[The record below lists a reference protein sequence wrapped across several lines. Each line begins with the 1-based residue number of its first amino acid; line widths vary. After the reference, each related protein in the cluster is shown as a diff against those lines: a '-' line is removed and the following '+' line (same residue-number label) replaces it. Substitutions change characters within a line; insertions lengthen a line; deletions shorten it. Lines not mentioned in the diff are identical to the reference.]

1 MLFGQ
6 ERPKG
11 VSMSNTSYSLPQLG
25 WSHFFQQQLSLEEWE
40 STFPARVFAVY
51 RNSIDIAS
59 VNGLQQITLPGAWHL
74 RDSEKFPTVG
84 DWLLI
89 DPTTGKPLKILER
102 KSLFRRRAAGN
113 DAKLQLIAANVDT
126 LFLVTSCNQDFNLSR
141 LERYLALAL
150 EAGVDPV
157 LVLTKADLSD
167 QISDYRQQAQGIN
180 ANLAIETVNSL
191 EPSSVEAL
199 QSWCGFGQTIALVGS
214 SGVGKSTLINT
225 LCGSDA
231 QKTNAIRED
240 DARGRHTTTSRS
252 LHILPEGGLIIDN
265 PGMRELQLS
274 ECASGVSVL
283 FDEIEKLAAS
293 CRYNDCQHQSEDGC
307 AVKSAIERGEIH
319 PRRFANYQKLKA
331 EQERNAETIAER
343 RRRER
348 NFGKLCRSASA
359 VRYKERGGA

>member
-1 MLFGQ
+1 
-6 ERPKG
+6 
-11 VSMSNTSYSLPQLG
+11 MSNRSYSLPQLG

-59 VNGLQQITLPGAWHL
+59 VNGRQQIVLPGGWHL
-74 RDSEKFPTVG
+74 RDPEELPTVG

-89 DPTTGKPLKILER
+89 DSATGQPQKMLER
-102 KSLFRRRAAGN
+102 KSLFQRKAAGK
-113 DAKLQLIAANVDT
+113 DTRLQQIAANVDT
-126 LFLVTSCNQDFNLSR
+126 LFIVSSCNQDFNLSR

-150 EAGVDPV
+150 EAGVEPV
-157 LVLTKADLSD
+157 LVLSKADLSD
-167 QISDYRQQAQGIN
+167 HVSDYRQQAQGIN
-180 ANLAIETVNSL
+180 PNWTIETVNAL
-191 EPSSVEAL
+191 EPSSIEGLHA
-199 QSWCGFGQTIALVGS
+199 WCGVGQTVAFVGS

-225 LCGSDA
+225 LCGADA
-231 QKTNAIRED
+231 QKTGAIRED

-252 LHILPEGGLIIDN
+252 LHMLPKGGLLIDN

-274 ECASGVSVL
+274 ECATGVSVL
-283 FDEIEKLAAS
+283 FEEIEEIAAG
-293 CRYNDCQHQSEDGC
+293 CRYTDCRHQSEDGC
-307 AVKSAIERGEIH
+307 AVKSAISRGAID

-331 EQERNAETIAER
+331 EQDRNAETIAEK

-359 VRYKERGGA
+359 VRHKERGGA

>member
-1 MLFGQ
+1 
-6 ERPKG
+6 
-11 VSMSNTSYSLPQLG
+11 MSNTSYSLPQLG
-25 WSHFFQQQLSLEEWE
+25 WSHFYQQQLSLEEWE

-59 VNGLQQITLPGAWHL
+59 VNGQQQITLPGAWHL
-74 RDSEKFPTVG
+74 RDPEDLPTVG

-89 DPTTGKPLKILER
+89 DSTTGQPRKMLER
-102 KSLFRRRAAGN
+102 KSLFQRKAAGI

-126 LFLVTSCNQDFNLSR
+126 LFIVSSCNQDFNLSR

-150 EAGVDPV
+150 EAGVESV
-157 LVLTKADLSD
+157 LVLTKADLCD
-167 QISDYRQQAQGIN
+167 QVSGYRQKAQSIN
-180 ANLAIETVNSL
+180 PHCAIETVNAL
-191 EPSSVEAL
+191 DLSSVEVL
-199 QSWCGFGQTIALVGS
+199 YSWCGAGQTIAFVGS

-225 LCGSDA
+225 LCGGDT
-231 QKTNAIRED
+231 QKTGAIRED

-252 LHILPEGGLIIDN
+252 LHLLPGGGLLIDN

-274 ECASGVSVL
+274 DCATGVSAL
-283 FDEIEKLAAS
+283 FEEIEKLATS

-307 AVKSAIERGEIH
+307 EVKSAIERGTIDS
-319 PRRFANYQKLKA
+319 RRFANYQKLKA
-331 EQERNAETIAER
+331 EQQRNTETIAER

-359 VRYKERGGA
+359 VRHKERGGA

>member
-1 MLFGQ
+1 
-6 ERPKG
+6 
-11 VSMSNTSYSLPQLG
+11 MSNSSYSLPQLG

-40 STFPARVFAVY
+40 STFPARVSAVY

-59 VNGLQQITLPGAWHL
+59 VHGLQQISLPGTWHFKDPEE
-74 RDSEKFPTVG
+74 RPTVG

-89 DPTTGKPLKILER
+89 DSATAQPQKMLQR
-102 KSLFRRRAAGN
+102 KSLFQRTAAGT
-113 DAKLQLIAANVDT
+113 DARCQLIAANVDT
-126 LFLVTSCNQDFNLSR
+126 LFIVTSCNQDFNLSR

-167 QISDYRQQAQGIN
+167 HVSDYRQQAQSIKSTW
-180 ANLAIETVNSL
+180 AIETVNALDPSSL
-191 EPSSVEAL
+191 EVL
-199 QSWCGFGQTIALVGS
+199 HSWCGLGQTIALAGS

-225 LCGSDA
+225 LCGVDT
-231 QKTNAIRED
+231 QKTSAIRED

-252 LHILPEGGLIIDN
+252 LHMLPGGGLLIDN

-274 ECASGVSVL
+274 ACASGVAAL
-283 FDEIEKLAAS
+283 FEEIEELATS

-307 AVKSAIERGEIH
+307 AVKSALERGDID
-319 PRRFANYQKLKA
+319 PRRFGNYQKLKA
-331 EQERNAETIAER
+331 EQERNAETIAAR

-359 VRYKERGGA
+359 VRHKERGGA